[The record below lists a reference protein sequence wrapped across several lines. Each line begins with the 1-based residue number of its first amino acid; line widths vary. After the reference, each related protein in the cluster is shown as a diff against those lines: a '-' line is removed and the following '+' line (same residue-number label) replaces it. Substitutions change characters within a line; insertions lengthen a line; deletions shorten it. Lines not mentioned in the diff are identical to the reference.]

1 MTQVQSIKTELAP
14 FSFMALLAGEG
25 QVPATISAST
35 DKEIFIV
42 AVEDTVREI
51 ASDLTA
57 KGDFFSLMVQNGQMM
72 AEAPKK
78 KYNIRIVRPTGLG
91 GGFGGGFGGGNFGG
105 GALAH

>member
-1 MTQVQSIKTELAP
+1 MTQAQNIITELAP

-25 QVPATISAST
+25 KVPMAVSGST
-35 DKEIFIV
+35 DKAILTV
-42 AVEDTVREI
+42 AVEETVREI

-57 KGDFFSLMVQNGQMM
+57 KGNFFSLMVENGQM
-72 AEAPKK
+72 AATAPKK

-91 GGFGGGFGGGNFGG
+91 GGFGGSFGGGSFGG